1 MAKTNQPPLGVI
13 ALLVYAALEASIV
26 FIPLYAQDLG
36 ASYFE
41 VGVVGLSYGMAYFL
55 ASFFF
60 GWQSD
65 KSGRVN
71 LIKIGLGIGS
81 VAFFLQVLAN
91 NLPYL
96 MLVRAFCGFSLG
108 VSSAAMIAY
117 AFETEGVVGKFTS
130 YGALGL
136 VVGSAVAAIIKPIV
150 ETLSELLPE
159 GLLVSSALAA
169 IITEYNLLFTM
180 SALMCFVAFILSLF
194 LIEQPRVK
202 KALIAHPGQVLMR
215 DWKIFLPFFLRQ
227 IGARGI
233 WIIMP
238 LFLADLGASKS
249 WIGILWMINFGAQF
263 ITMRFTERFK
273 ESKLFISGIILSG
286 VVFLGY
292 FAAANYLQ
300 VIPIQVLL
308 GISWSAFYVG
318 ALVLLM
324 RKGEERGTSSGILF
338 SITSL
343 CEGLGPFLGGAL
355 VQLIGFK
362 FTMIYAAVMSFAGLP
377 IAFRMK
383 ANKEASS

>member
-1 MAKTNQPPLGVI
+1 MTNSKQPPIGVI

-81 VAFFLQVLAN
+81 IAFFLQALAN
-91 NLPYL
+91 TLPYL

-136 VVGSAVAAIIKPIV
+136 VVGSAVAAIIK
-150 ETLSELLPE
+150 
-159 GLLVSSALAA
+159 
-169 IITEYNLLFTM
+169 EYDQLFTM
-180 SALMCFVAFILSLF
+180 SAIMCFVAFILSLF
-194 LIEQPRVK
+194 LKEQTRER

-263 ITMRFTERFK
+263 ITMRFTERFT
-273 ESKLFISGIILSG
+273 ESKMFILGIILSG
-286 VVFLGY
+286 IVFLGY

-343 CEGLGPFLGGAL
+343 CEGLGPFFGGAL
-355 VQLIGFK
+355 VQLMGFK